1 MKTSK
6 RIMKKRISRVVR
18 ISPLA
23 YNLLKETQRLYEKK
37 IGFSLTLSQLL
48 EKAILNLSKEEK

>member
-1 MKTSK
+1 
-6 RIMKKRISRVVR
+6 MKKRISRVVR